1 MATSQKLKH
10 SNVGL
15 PSNLL
20 HAIGHVAALW
30 AQIEFIIDGKISE
43 ALALPDAPIAN
54 PRLVVPFNQRLELID
69 KLCKQ
74 FLTDPKNRADAVKI
88 ISDLKQLVGQRNLIV
103 HGSVR
108 HSKQR
113 RKGRVVYWF
122 RRIRWDDPR
131 RIVEKRAFTVAQ
143 VEALAMKISNAAAYA
158 QLIEAYFWGVERALL
173 GKGGQ

>member
-1 MATSQKLKH
+1 MTTSRKLKH

-30 AQIEFIIDGKISE
+30 ARIEFIVDSQISE
-43 ALALPDAPIAN
+43 ALALPGAPNSN
-54 PRLVVPFNQRLELID
+54 PRLVVPFNQRLELLD
-69 KLCKQ
+69 MLCEQ
-74 FLTDPKNRADAVKI
+74 YLTDPENRVNAAKI
-88 ISDLKQLVGQRNLIV
+88 ISNLKQLVGQRNLII
-103 HGSVR
+103 HGSVSG
-108 HSKQR
+108 SKQR
-113 RKGRVVYWF
+113 QKRRVVYWF

-143 VEALAMKISNAAAYA
+143 VEALAMKLSDAVSYA
-158 QLIEAYFWGVERALL
+158 QMIEVFFWGVERALL